1 MQHPTLP
8 EVLGFV
14 PAWGT
19 AESRV
24 LTRLGDKLPPMHM
37 RSYMQPVRDGE
48 IVGRHSAGVQIDPG
62 NYQGRHLEAQAV
74 AA

>member
-24 LTRLGDKLPPMHM
+24 LTRLQVNLSPMHM
-37 RSYMQPVRDGE
+37 RNSDGE

-62 NYQGRHLEAQAV
+62 TYQGRHRAAEV
-74 AA
+74 AAA